1 LALQEQL
8 SHLQKMWVCQA
19 FSIPVL
25 PGIHP
30 RGKSVLPLHV
40 AIHTNI
46 ETASLMFPFAA
57 FNATEL
63 SIIHFL

>member
-1 LALQEQL
+1 LNLQIQ
-8 SHLQKMWVCQA
+8 
-19 FSIPVL
+19 SIGWIFFL
-25 PGIHP
+25 LRLLLTGIRP

-40 AIHTNI
+40 ATHTNI